1 MTELAAA
8 TAAAPRSGDA
18 HADTPGTAWSRWR
31 SVVLLSIVVT
41 VAAALVALVPAL
53 VLDTRWS
60 YAFVMTRW
68 MVVFALLALPL
79 VHQVARRRGSTWSL
93 PWGLRT
99 PATGLLLTL
108 EGIAWDIVSA
118 QLRG

>member
-1 MTELAAA
+1 MTELAANVVPIPA
-8 TAAAPRSGDA
+8 TVDA
-18 HADTPGTAWSRWR
+18 TGARVR
-31 SVVLLSIVVT
+31 SVVLLSVVVT
-41 VAAALVALVPAL
+41 AAAALVATVPAAIFE
-53 VLDTRWS
+53 TRWS

-79 VHQVARRRGSTWSL
+79 LHQLARRRGSAWSL

-99 PATGLLLTL
+99 PATGLLLTV